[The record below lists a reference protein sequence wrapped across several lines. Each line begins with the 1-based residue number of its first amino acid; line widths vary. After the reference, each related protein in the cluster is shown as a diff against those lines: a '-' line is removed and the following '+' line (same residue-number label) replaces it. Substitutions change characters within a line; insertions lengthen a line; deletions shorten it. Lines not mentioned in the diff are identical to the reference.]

1 MQLAGYCK
9 LWSQDVAI
17 HQLTSNHRTRWLA
30 VWSRRDIPCQKQRE
44 RFVCAIHRR
53 LSWDDNKHQHA
64 LPSALADDLV
74 LHTPQMQIYGDRNLL
89 PPARKVRVGEDA
101 TIQQV
106 LAQRL
111 AMQGEYLPTLCASYT
126 AQHLLQK
133 AHIESKGIFATLTQ
147 RDDCF
152 SFIDPFVFV
161 TLFGTTDSTALPV
174 ALRTAFHQLG
184 NAISQIHALVAVLIA
199 MEGVSGEPFQKLSL
213 VQQCWEGRLSSDK
226 AMISL

>member
-1 MQLAGYCK
+1 M
-9 LWSQDVAI
+9 
-17 HQLTSNHRTRWLA
+17 
-30 VWSRRDIPCQKQRE
+30 WSRHDIPCQKLHD

-74 LHTPQMQIYGDRNLL
+74 LQPPQMQIYGDRNWL
-89 PPARKVRVGEDA
+89 PPARKVRVSEDA

-111 AMQGEYLPTLCASYT
+111 VMQGEYLPTLCASYT

-133 AHIESKGIFATLTQ
+133 EHIESKGIFANLTQ
-147 RDDCF
+147 RDDWF

-161 TLFGTTDSTALPV
+161 PLFGTTDSIALPV

-184 NAISQIHALVAVLIA
+184 FQAS
-199 MEGVSGEPFQKLSL
+199 PF
-213 VQQCWEGRLSSDK
+213 RSSP
-226 AMISL
+226 